1 MSTLDWNA
9 GKEACIAVSLFQ
21 EAQLVQAL
29 GAEGFTPAVPS
40 INKGEKYGL
49 SKKLENDLEWH
60 VRAYVTSDAVLLE
73 SEIELSRDYFEHLNT
88 QSRPYYKALGRLL
101 QEWGIPFWEIRSAP
115 SDPELLTLPTSRT
128 PWKPLAI
135 VAILVFLA
143 LAGLAAESQ

>member
-9 GKEACIAVSLFQ
+9 GKEACIAVPLFY
-21 EAQLVQAL
+21 EAQLLQAL
-29 GAEGFTPAVPS
+29 SAEGFTAAVPS

-60 VRAYVTSDAVLLE
+60 TRAYVTSDVILLE

-88 QSRPYYKALGRLL
+88 QSRPYYEALGRLL
-101 QEWGIPFWEIRSAP
+101 REWGIPFWQVRSVP
-115 SDPELLTLPTSRT
+115 PDPELLLLPTSRT

-135 VAILVFLA
+135 VAGLVFLV
-143 LAGLAAESQ
+143 LAGLAAGS